1 MYMPSYRLVNPVI
14 LGSFDQEYNADTP
27 LEAASMFWDKL
38 TNGKYLVNSLPKFH
52 FTMSGGNKLHHY
64 SVKEEILDD
73 TKTAKWHL
81 SEMPL
86 ELTSKQEDLFMKE
99 VEKAKNP
106 MTQSGGKRK
115 NKKSKKNRQLQR
127 HRYEKENEDDS
138 SSSSSSSSSMSDD
151 SSSSDSDSDEDMV
164 LNNILT
170 KRMRDP
176 ISYWWYTPSI
186 YRLKRNYINYPPVFI
201 APNKPYVL
209 EYWIPI

>member
-27 LEAASMFWDKL
+27 LEAGSMFWDKL

-52 FTMSGGNKLHHY
+52 FTMNGGNKLHHY

-73 TKTAKWHL
+73 KKTARWNI

-86 ELTSKQEDLFMKE
+86 ELTNKQEDMFMKE

-106 MTQSGGKRK
+106 MGQSGGKRK
-115 NKKSKKNRQLQR
+115 TKKSKKTRQQQR
-127 HRYEKENEDDS
+127 HRYEKKNEDDS
-138 SSSSSSSSSMSDD
+138 SSSSSSSSSSISDD
-151 SSSSDSDSDEDMV
+151 SSSDSDEDTV

-170 KRMRDP
+170 RRMRDP

-201 APNKPYVL
+201 APNRPYIA
-209 EYWIPI
+209 EYWIPM